1 MADIGGVYNLAES
14 QDGPLF
20 PSLTADATP
29 AVIWRRTL
37 APGQTVM
44 FMLEVLGEKD
54 DGIDRAT
61 YRRSFTVSRAA
72 AAVAV
77 LAGTAT
83 IGTDVE
89 TNAAWDVTVAV
100 TGNDVTL
107 AVTGAAATNVRWGG
121 WAHAVGRS
129 F

>member
-1 MADIGGVYNLAES
+1 MDLGSVYNLAES
-14 QDGPLF
+14 QDGPLY
-20 PSLTADATP
+20 PALTADATP
-29 AVIWRRTL
+29 TVIWRRTL
-37 APGQTVM
+37 APGQAVM
-44 FMLEVLGEKD
+44 FMLEVLGVKD
-54 DGIDRAT
+54 DGVDRAS
-61 YRRSFTVSRAA
+61 YRRSFTASRAGTA
-72 AAVAV
+72 SAV

-89 TNAAWDVTVAV
+89 TNAAWDVTIAV

-121 WAHAVGRS
+121 WVHAVARS